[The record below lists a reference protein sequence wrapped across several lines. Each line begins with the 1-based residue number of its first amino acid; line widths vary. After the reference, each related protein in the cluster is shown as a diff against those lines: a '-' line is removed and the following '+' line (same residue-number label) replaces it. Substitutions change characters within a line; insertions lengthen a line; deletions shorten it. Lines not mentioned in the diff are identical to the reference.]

1 MFLFRRHQDKK
12 NDAQNKDS
20 KKLEHTTMTEL
31 STVDHVTG
39 TPLYEHVIRDDV
51 TGKSP
56 VVYETI
62 NDQVNVICLDYEK
75 VECYHCNMNVCFGF
89 TDEHSNY

>member
-12 NDAQNKDS
+12 VDAQNNS
-20 KKLEHTTMTEL
+20 KIPEHTTMTEL

-39 TPLYEHVIRDDV
+39 TPEYEHVIRDDV

-56 VVYETI
+56 VVYDTI
-62 NDQVNVICLDYEK
+62 HDQVLKCVICLAFDK
-75 VECYHCNMNVCFGF
+75 HECYH
-89 TDEHSNY
+89 